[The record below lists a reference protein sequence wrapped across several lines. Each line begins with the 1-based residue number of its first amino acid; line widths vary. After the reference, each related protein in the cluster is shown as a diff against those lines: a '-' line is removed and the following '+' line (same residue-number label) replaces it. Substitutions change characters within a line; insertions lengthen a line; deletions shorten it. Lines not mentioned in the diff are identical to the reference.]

1 MLMLKLLRN
10 GPRKFLV
17 KLLFS
22 SLDGYLVHDSPK
34 QEKDYALLLS
44 FVGQA
49 RLQFAGLH
57 SLFLALWC
65 TVIEIGGAMM
75 DLLFWDLMYLYPGFI
90 CCRRCFFDNWCIC
103 TDLIFAIA
111 DTFFETDVSATYFSL
126 NLQILFSLPIMYNC
140 ICILPFLKPEDAS
153 FANFASAPHV
163 FYNVKMLLIEITHL
177 QLALSITWGCTSQN
191 LCQYITYKKLI

>member
-1 MLMLKLLRN
+1 MFIIMLCFANVKW
-10 GPRKFLV
+10 

-22 SLDGYLVHDSPK
+22 SLSCYLIHDNSK

-75 DLLFWDLMYLYPGFI
+75 DLLSWDLMYLYPRFI
-90 CCRRCFFDNWCIC
+90 CRRRCSFLDRCIC
-103 TDLIFAIA
+103 KTLIFTIA
-111 DTFFETDVSATYFSL
+111 DALLGTNVSATYFSL
-126 NLQILFSLPIMYNC
+126 NLQMLFSLPAI
-140 ICILPFLKPEDAS
+140 
-153 FANFASAPHV
+153 
-163 FYNVKMLLIEITHL
+163 
-177 QLALSITWGCTSQN
+177 
-191 LCQYITYKKLI
+191 